1 MGNIATGDAGEQA
14 ASEHLES
21 CGYEILARKYRV
33 RPGEIDIVAARGGT
47 LVFVE
52 VKTRRG
58 SGYGPPAAAVTAGKQ
73 RRLIAAAWCYLKEHG
88 KADRPCRFDVIEV
101 WLSYGGRPR
110 INHIE
115 NAFGV

>member
-14 ASEHLES
+14 AAAHLEAA
-21 CGYEILARKYRV
+21 GYVILARKYRV
-33 RPGEIDIVAARGGT
+33 RPGEIDIVAARGGM

-58 SGYGPPAAAVTAGKQ
+58 DGYGTPAAAVTRDKQ
-73 RRLIAAAWCYLKEHG
+73 RKLAAAAWCYLKEHG
-88 KADRPCRFDVIEV
+88 KADRPCRFDVVEV
-101 WLSYGGRPR
+101 WLGGAGKPK

>member
-14 ASEHLES
+14 AAEHLEGA
-21 CGYEILARKYRV
+21 GYVILARKYRV

-52 VKTRRG
+52 VKTRRDNSFG
-58 SGYGPPAAAVTAGKQ
+58 TPAAAVTAHKQ
-73 RRLIAAAWCYLKEHG
+73 RKIAAAAWCYLKQNG
-88 KADRPCRFDVIEV
+88 KTDAPCRFDVMEV
-101 WLSYGGRPR
+101 WLGGAAKPR